1 MSYLR
6 PSNAG
11 LYTIP
16 ALNVSELYIQGVPFQ
31 TFIDNIVFEDNLD
44 DQEVAEIQ
52 AFLARLDITDL
63 SGNLVITDANKNSV
77 LLTAIQNLQ
86 TKTSFLDTTALTQS
100 WVITNDNR
108 NALLKTSIDNL
119 QTKTNLL
126 DTTALTQAWVI
137 TDNNRNASLKTSLDS
152 QAGDI
157 SALQTKTQYITSS
170 SNTITINTDTIN
182 IGQFNA
188 LVPSTQTN
196 LRGDIYTNQAY
207 FKSLN
212 TSSIYGWTDFITL
225 INSTNLPA
233 YVASAVIS
241 SILDFMPS
249 DVLRMNGSISKSGDV
264 QTTNDVRVQEFKM
277 FNTSVIGVDILSKF
291 LAFML
296 KGNATITTGLGDIAL
311 QTFSGHAFMRN
322 NNISTTA
329 IDWAVTEQ
337 RDKCNIVSIQNNDIL
352 IHLGAASAGG
362 DIEVINSCGGD
373 IVFKNGTN
381 GLKSGTTSVMKIKY
395 NNNFLDQIEMG
406 LIDPALNWA
415 TNNSKLFVSQLFNQT
430 NGITVGSPDVFPG
443 TNHKF
448 SHYNSTNAN
457 TGALILQDGYAGTT
471 NKALY
476 TTESGQKLFY
486 SGTQIYPPL
495 PQNVGGVGI
504 TYLIQN
510 PTTANAPQTI
520 TMSETYVSQPSRS
533 ITLSSYN
540 NNTNYLL
547 ATVRGTIP
555 VAGNPVISGVM
566 QHEQWATYTANQT
579 GQIWDVVNF
588 RATSSQNVVYDHPT
602 EGNTTYNNVLRYIY
616 PKTNTTEI
624 NTSSPVYTAFIPVCN
639 NSATL
644 TLHSIT
650 ITRVALSG
658 TGTNNVRLELVNAA
672 GTTIH
677 TFTDVAYTNG
687 IAQTIT
693 FGGSLTTINIS
704 NTTAVRF
711 KFTNLATNPTII
723 QTAITGAQGVN
734 GLMYIIHGSAS
745 QVYSTLLH
753 DGVNNKTTLT
763 NNSTANYILTLPI
776 ATMDITQLYE
786 PNIELE
792 TRFIQPSGTT
802 TNHSVALLFN
812 DGFLS
817 HLDST
822 FSTTT
827 TVPTIQQVLTSGN
840 NAGNLNITSLGTIE
854 PSAITGWNVK
864 EISAGTNISR
874 TISSGTYTIANTAP
888 VQNAQAGT
896 NIGVSIASNTATIS
910 NTAPVQDAQAG
921 SGISISKSNGVATI
935 SNTAVVQDTQA
946 GSGISISKANNVAT
960 ISNSGVTEII
970 AGNGLTV
977 STGTGVVTISQS
989 IFQSLG
995 SINDQQILDVSLFQ
1009 NRQKYYGVRWKE
1021 ATGLSQLSYNDCY
1034 ISITGQ
1040 VVVICNTLTNGSAT
1054 TLTVSNDYGKTFNTA
1069 LMTSP
1074 SYVWNGI
1081 CGSATGHIMYALSSN
1096 PKKIAKS
1103 TNFGYD
1109 FTAMADPFNLD
1120 WTNSVPSFISCSSDG
1135 TFVMISDQ
1143 RSGSN
1148 GKVYTT
1154 GDGGTNWNSYNI
1166 TSNPAMAG
1174 DSCMSSNG
1182 LIRYIIMIEVSGH
1195 LTQAGIYR
1203 TNNYGNAW
1211 EKRQSKANTADNN
1224 FRRIDCDATGRVV
1237 VASRDVGTLTSIISR
1252 DYGQTWVSI
1261 GVNLLSCCITPNSS
1275 IVFGGG
1281 VSGKIWI
1288 STDSGWNFKELD
1300 NAVGSNQHLEMACN
1314 GDGTMV
1320 VATSASTTVRPYF
1333 YLENTS
1339 FKDLASQHYFSYTSN
1354 LLKAQNQ
1361 THHAFPI
1368 DFDLQN
1374 YEYFL
1379 TFDFEKIY
1387 YNKYIYIGF
1396 NGSDLTAHNYNSL
1409 YYHTVVSSVAET
1421 LKTAEYSTAAGNVF
1435 QASDSGKLPIMFSPT
1450 DGSFFY
1456 CSTSIIYRFYAPSSK
1471 ILIIERMN
1479 PSSHY
1484 RTFNNAA
1491 TPAEG
1496 KGVAGTL
1503 ADNVGADFRT
1513 IRARIEIQS
1522 AKVYL
1527 PDNDTSRWAPTSFA
1541 IYYDQNTNVNQA
1553 SVKISNI
1560 ERKAKNLTIN

>member
-1 MSYLR
+1 MNILV
-6 PSNAG
+6 PSSSG
-11 LYTIP
+11 LYTFP
-16 ALNVSELYIQGVPFQ
+16 ALNAGVLYINGKPFLD
-31 TFIDNIVFEDNLD
+31 FINEIVFEDSLD
-44 DQEVAEIQ
+44 DAEVQEIK
-52 AFLARLDITDL
+52 AFLARLDISALT
-63 SGNLVITDANKNSV
+63 GNLVLDDNNRNSVLKTAIDGILSKLTYLDTTGLTSSWVITDANRNATLK
-77 LLTAIQNLQ
+77 TAIDALV
-86 TKTSFLDTTALTQS
+86 TKTT
-100 WVITNDNR
+100 
-108 NALLKTSIDNL
+108 
-119 QTKTNLL
+119 LL
-126 DTTALTQAWVI
+126 DTTALTQPWVI
-137 TDNNRNASLKTSLDS
+137 TDSNRNASLLSSIQSLG
-152 QAGDI
+152 GDV

-170 SNTITINTDTIN
+170 ANTITINTDTIN
-182 IGQFNA
+182 IGQYNA
-188 LVPSTQTN
+188 LTPSTTTN

-225 INSTNLPA
+225 INSTNLPT

-249 DVLRMNGSISKSGDV
+249 DVLRMNGSVSKSGDI
-264 QTTNDVRVQEFKM
+264 QTTNDVRVSEFKM
-277 FNTSVIGVDILSKF
+277 FNTSVLGLDILSKF
-291 LAFML
+291 LVFMA
-296 KGNATITTGLGDIAL
+296 KGNASISTILGDIAM

-322 NNISTTA
+322 NNIAATN
-329 IDWAVTEQ
+329 IDWAVTEA
-337 RDKCNIVSIQNNDIL
+337 RDKCNIVSIKNNDIL

-362 DIEVINSCGGD
+362 DIEVVNSCGGD
-373 IVFKNGTN
+373 IIFKNGTN
-381 GLKSGTTSVMKIKY
+381 GLQSGTTPVMKIRY
-395 NNNFLDQIEMG
+395 NANFLDQIEMG
-406 LIDPALNWA
+406 LIDPNLNWG
-415 TNNSKLFVSQLFNQT
+415 TNNSRLFVSQLYNQT
-430 NGITVGSPDVFPG
+430 NGITVGSPDVYPA

-448 SHYNSTNAN
+448 SHYNATNAN
-457 TGALILQDGYAGTT
+457 TGALILQDNYSGTT

-476 TTESGQKLFY
+476 TQEAGQKLFY

-504 TYLIQN
+504 TFLIGN
-510 PTTANAPQTI
+510 PSSANAPQTL
-520 TMSETYVSQPSRS
+520 TMSETYVSQPSQS

-540 NNTNYLL
+540 NNTTYSL

-555 VAGNPVISGVM
+555 FVSNPVISGVM
-566 QHEQWATYTANQT
+566 QHEQWVTYTANQT

-588 RATSSQNVVYDHPT
+588 RATSTQNVVYDHPT

-616 PKTNTTEI
+616 PKSNTTEI
-624 NTSSPVYTAFIPVCN
+624 NTSGPVFTAFIPVCN

-644 TLHSIT
+644 TLYNVT

-658 TGTNNVRLELVNAA
+658 TGTNNVRLELVNAS
-672 GTTIH
+672 GSVIH

-693 FGGSLTTINIS
+693 FGGTLTTINIS

-711 KFTNLATNPTII
+711 KFTNLATNPLII
-723 QTAITGAQGVN
+723 QTAVTGAQGVN

-776 ATMDITQLYE
+776 STMDITQLYE
-786 PNIELE
+786 PNIEIE
-792 TRFIQPSGTT
+792 TKFIQPSGTT
-802 TNHSVALLFN
+802 TNHSVALLYN
-812 DGFLS
+812 DNYLS

-827 TVPTIQQVLTSGN
+827 AVPTIAQVLASGN
-840 NAGNLNITSLGTIE
+840 NANNLNITSLGTIA
-854 PSAITGWNVK
+854 PSAITNWNVK
-864 EISAGTNISR
+864 EITAGTNISR
-874 TISSGTYTIANTAP
+874 TITSGSYQIANTAP
-888 VQNAQAGT
+888 
-896 NIGVSIASNTATIS
+896 
-910 NTAPVQDAQAG
+910 
-921 SGISISKSNGVATI
+921 
-935 SNTAVVQDTQA
+935 VQDTQA

-960 ISNSGVTEII
+960 ISNTAPVQDTQAGSGISISKANNVATISNTAVVQDTQAGTGISISKSGGVATISNSGVTEIL

-989 IFQSLG
+989 IFQSTG

-1009 NRQKYYGVRWKE
+1009 NRQQYYGVRWRE

-1040 VVVICNTLTNGSAT
+1040 VVVLCNTLTNGSAT

-1109 FTAMADPFNLD
+1109 FTALGDPLNLD
-1120 WTNSVPSFISCSSDG
+1120 WSNSVPSFISCSSDG

-1148 GKVYTT
+1148 GKVYTS

-1182 LIRYIIMIEVSGH
+1182 LIRYIIMIEVSGY
-1195 LTQAGIYR
+1195 LSQAGIYR
-1203 TNNYGNAW
+1203 TNNYGSTW

-1224 FRRIDCDATGRVV
+1224 YRRIDCDATGRVV
-1237 VASRDVGTLTSIISR
+1237 VASRDVGSLTSIISR

-1320 VATSASTTVRPYF
+1320 VATSASTSVRPFF

-1339 FKDLASQHYFSYTSN
+1339 FKDIAVQHYFSYTSN
-1354 LLKAQNQ
+1354 ILKALAQ
-1361 THHAFPI
+1361 THQSLPI
-1368 DFDLQN
+1368 DMDLQN
-1374 YEYFL
+1374 YEYYF
-1379 TFDFEKIY
+1379 TFDFDKIY
-1387 YNKYIYIGF
+1387 YDKYIYIGF
-1396 NGSDLTAHNYNSL
+1396 NGSDTSAFNYNSL
-1409 YYHTVVSSVAET
+1409 YYHTTATSVAET
-1421 LKTAEYSTAAGNVF
+1421 LKTAEYNTASGSVF
-1435 QASDSGKLPIMFSPT
+1435 QAFDASWCPIMYSPT
-1450 DGSFFY
+1450 AGNFFY
-1456 CSTSIIYRFYAPSSK
+1456 CSTSITYRFYAPSQK
-1471 ILIIERMN
+1471 ILIMERMN
-1479 PSSHY
+1479 PTSHY
-1484 RTFNNAA
+1484 RTFNSSLK
-1491 TPAEG
+1491 EG
-1496 KGVAGTL
+1496 RGVG
-1503 ADNVGADFRT
+1503 DNLTNDTGCDYRT
-1513 IRARIEIQS
+1513 IRGRIEIQS
-1522 AKVYL
+1522 IKLYL
-1527 PDNDTSRWAPTSFA
+1527 PDNNTKWSPTSFQVF
-1541 IYYDQNTNVNQA
+1541 YQNSTNVSGNA

-1560 ERKAKNLTIN
+1560 ERKTKNAITT